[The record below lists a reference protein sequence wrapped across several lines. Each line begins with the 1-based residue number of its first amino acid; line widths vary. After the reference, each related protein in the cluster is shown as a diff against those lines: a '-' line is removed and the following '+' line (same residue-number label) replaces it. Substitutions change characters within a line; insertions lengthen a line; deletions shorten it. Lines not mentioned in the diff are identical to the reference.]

1 MELAAGRGRVSAP
14 ALRAVPAA
22 TPASRTTIA
31 DLIRDEFEVDL
42 YLPPRDNAYL
52 YGPHCSARGCERP
65 GNELIVHHA
74 RFCQRHGQR
83 FQQAQLTVEEF
94 LVDPPVI
101 AARTELTGLPRY
113 DLTASSAVTRG
124 ELRLLMQAMHDGAFS
139 LTFSSKRWN
148 ALRAVYAQSE
158 QESLVDIDLSRQ
170 PGPRVATGSAKRFQ
184 RFLADTYERLA
195 GREPSRHDDVWP
207 RRLYA
212 CFAHEMQGRPPT
224 QMDFRA
230 IGVPWLRQTA
240 KEIAW
245 QRMGV
250 EGISPGVV
258 WGMVREVI
266 RFQDWAGERLVSP
279 VDISRALLV
288 EWLLHNKATRP
299 PRAVSQRLSRLRLF
313 IEHARVG
320 GLAISPD
327 ATYLPGELGIRD
339 ELERPPKYF
348 DDRELAQLDAPANQA
363 RLNDFNRR
371 AYQVLRHTGMRQR
384 SLVHLRFDCV
394 VEAGG
399 AFYLRFFNTK
409 HRGAPKEHTVPIS
422 PDLAEVIR
430 AQQQWV
436 RFFWPAQ
443 EPTWLFPAR
452 NSNPTGNRPA
462 HVGAIYNTLVKWV
475 KGCGLEAGD
484 GQELHFW
491 PHRLRHTLGTQM
503 INEGV
508 PQHAVQDY
516 YGHASPEMTSHY
528 AKLQDHTLRREL
540 DGFLDR
546 VNRRGER
553 IEVLPA
559 GIPADAALL
568 KERLS
573 RAKQTLP
580 NGYCGIPVQQ
590 QCPHPNACLSCDAF
604 VTDEAFRPVLLEQR
618 ARAQQ
623 LAEGAKADGHERL
636 AQINLADVAALEAI
650 LTGLD
655 DLLPAEADEHFDV
668 RELGAA

>member
-1 MELAAGRGRVSAP
+1 MSAAPLRV
-14 ALRAVPAA
+14 VPAA
-22 TPASRTTIA
+22 TPAPCTTIA

-65 GNELIVHHA
+65 GNELIVDHA

-83 FQQAQLTVEEF
+83 FRQAQLTVDEF

-212 CFAHEMQGRPPT
+212 CFAHEMQGRPTT

-230 IGVPWLRQTA
+230 IEVPWLRQTA

-299 PRAVSQRLSRLRLF
+299 PRAVSQRLSCLRLF

-409 HRGAPKEHTVPIS
+409 HRGAPKEHTIPIS

-430 AQQQWV
+430 AQQQ
-436 RFFWPAQ
+436 
-443 EPTWLFPAR
+443 
-452 NSNPTGNRPA
+452 
-462 HVGAIYNTLVKWV
+462 
-475 KGCGLEAGD
+475 
-484 GQELHFW
+484 
-491 PHRLRHTLGTQM
+491 
-503 INEGV
+503 
-508 PQHAVQDY
+508 
-516 YGHASPEMTSHY
+516 
-528 AKLQDHTLRREL
+528 
-540 DGFLDR
+540 
-546 VNRRGER
+546 
-553 IEVLPA
+553 
-559 GIPADAALL
+559 
-568 KERLS
+568 
-573 RAKQTLP
+573 
-580 NGYCGIPVQQ
+580 
-590 QCPHPNACLSCDAF
+590 
-604 VTDEAFRPVLLEQR
+604 
-618 ARAQQ
+618 
-623 LAEGAKADGHERL
+623 
-636 AQINLADVAALEAI
+636 
-650 LTGLD
+650 
-655 DLLPAEADEHFDV
+655 
-668 RELGAA
+668 